1 MLKKFSYLI
10 YKFVIVLD
18 LLLNKIFNKNIKYY
32 IYDYLRSSNFIRLK
46 HKNSTHMNFF
56 VPSSVTKSRVDN
68 FFNKEPDTLKWIDS
82 FKKNENEKIIFWDIG
97 SNIGTF
103 SIYAAFAH
111 ENIEIHSFEPSPS
124 NLVVLSKNISLNNL
138 EEKILINQFPLTKTI
153 SENKNLLM
161 KEKKFIEGGAQNSF
175 GENYDFKGEYF
186 KSKTQYK
193 ILGTSIDFLVNN
205 KILEL
210 PDYIK
215 LDVDGIEHVIL
226 SGGINTIKN
235 KKIKSILIEINE
247 NFKDQF
253 ENCKNILTEADF
265 IFKEKNIASSKR
277 EKSENNFMYNYIF
290 EKKI

>member
-10 YKFVIVLD
+10 YKFVIILD

-32 IYDYLRSSNFIRLK
+32 IYDYLRSSNFTRVK
-46 HKNSTHMNFF
+46 HKNSTYVNFF

-103 SIYAAFAH
+103 SIYAAFSH
-111 ENIEIHSFEPSPS
+111 KNIEIHSFEPSPG

-138 EEKILINQFPLTKTI
+138 KEKILINQFPLTKKI
-153 SENKNLLM
+153 SENKYLLM

-175 GENYDFKGEYF
+175 GEDYDFKGEYF
-186 KSKTQYK
+186 KSKTEYK

>member
-111 ENIEIHSFEPSPS
+111 ENIEIHSF
-124 NLVVLSKNISLNNL
+124 
-138 EEKILINQFPLTKTI
+138 
-153 SENKNLLM
+153 
-161 KEKKFIEGGAQNSF
+161 
-175 GENYDFKGEYF
+175 
-186 KSKTQYK
+186 
-193 ILGTSIDFLVNN
+193 
-205 KILEL
+205 
-210 PDYIK
+210 
-215 LDVDGIEHVIL
+215 
-226 SGGINTIKN
+226 
-235 KKIKSILIEINE
+235 
-247 NFKDQF
+247 
-253 ENCKNILTEADF
+253 
-265 IFKEKNIASSKR
+265 
-277 EKSENNFMYNYIF
+277 
-290 EKKI
+290 